1 MDYTIQMFV
10 SLLMRLWRNLIE
22 KFETVILL
30 IQEDLIYNNIR
41 LEDLLEMELN
51 ESILEKLN

>member
-1 MDYTIQMFV
+1 MK
-10 SLLMRLWRNLIE
+10 

-30 IQEDLIYNNIR
+30 IKEDLIYNNIR

-51 ESILEKLN
+51 ESILEKIELVKNEINILNEAIKILEEY

>member
-1 MDYTIQMFV
+1 MK
-10 SLLMRLWRNLIE
+10 

-41 LEDLLEMELN
+41 LEDLLEMKVN
-51 ESILEKLN
+51 ESILKKIELVKNEINILNEAIKILEEY